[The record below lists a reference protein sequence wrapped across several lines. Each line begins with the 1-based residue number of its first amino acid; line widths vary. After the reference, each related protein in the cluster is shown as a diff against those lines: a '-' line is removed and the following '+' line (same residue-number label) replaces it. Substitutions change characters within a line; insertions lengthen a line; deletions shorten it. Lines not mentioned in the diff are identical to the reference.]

1 MQRDMEYRSFLFLFT
16 IFWTKRQWPEVA
28 LGGHR
33 AGQGVENEQ
42 DNGCEFLRD
51 SEFDFKY
58 LNLL

>member
-1 MQRDMEYRSFLFLFT
+1 MEYRSFLFLFT